1 MKAKIFHIFGVIGFI
16 LAMGS
21 LSACFDESHYPAYP
35 RYSYGSPAY
44 AYPEYY
50 PHYAPGYVAPPPYYA
65 SNPHP
70 YWQHGH
76 GWEHREH
83 EEHKWNEQ
91 HHGHEWNEQ
100 HHDHD

>member
-1 MKAKIFHIFGVIGFI
+1 MKAKIFRIVGIIGFI
-16 LAMGS
+16 LAIGS
-21 LSACFDESHYPAYP
+21 LSACFDGPYYPAYP

-50 PHYAPGYVAPPPYYA
+50 PQYAPRYVPAPPYYA

-70 YWQHGH
+70 YWQHG
-76 GWEHREH
+76 WEHKEH
-83 EEHKWNEQ
+83 EEHEWHERHQ
-91 HHGHEWNEQ
+91 GHESYEH